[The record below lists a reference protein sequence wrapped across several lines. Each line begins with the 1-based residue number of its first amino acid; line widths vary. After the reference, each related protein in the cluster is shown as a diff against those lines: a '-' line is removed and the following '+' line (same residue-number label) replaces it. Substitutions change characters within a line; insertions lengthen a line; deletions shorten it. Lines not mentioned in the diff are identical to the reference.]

1 MKLTIIKWRDIPTQV
16 MIKKSRREVEK
27 VMLDNR
33 FMEAVDTAA
42 MVGGAIDSDAYLNDW
57 HNEVIEVADGDMVA
71 LVAAKVDELEAAFP
85 SEVLQQY
92 IQNKGYQPE

>member
-27 VMLDNR
+27 VQLDSR

-42 MVGGAIDSDAYLNDW
+42 TIADATDTDAYLNDW
-57 HNEVIEVADGDMVA
+57 NNEVIEIPEANMQESVAKKVA
-71 LVAAKVDELEAAFP
+71 ELESTFTKN
-85 SEVLQQY
+85 VLLDLV
-92 IQNKGYQPE
+92 QNGGYKP